1 MESAKTMFEKL
12 GYLRK
17 IQTSIYEEEDV
28 KYIKDNNKTKTKRI
42 IEFSNNGKYIDI
54 TEQYNEYLPED
65 NINYNYIDLEELQA
79 INKQIEELGWLKDE

>member
-1 MESAKTMFEKL
+1 MSAKEMFEKL

-17 IQTSIYEEEDV
+17 IQTSFYEKEDV
-28 KYIKDNNKTKTKRI
+28 KYIKDNKITKTKRI

-54 TEQYNEYLPED
+54 TEQFKENLPED

-79 INKQIEELGWLKDE
+79 INKQIEELHWN